1 MIFWVRIHLGPKMV
15 PGGLRAPQRAPL
27 SNPCWA
33 HGAPKGSILDTKTD
47 INSYFLCFFACLF
60 SHTFSDFL
68 HPICV
73 GFCTPRLLRYVGK
86 CNRKSTFPCVQQIII
101 VGDFR
106 RSKRRPKNKINRYL
120 SSEIYKIFCVLV
132 MRIFQESLFRF
143 NESITFEGSG
153 VP

>member
-1 MIFWVRIHLGPKMV
+1 MGPKVV
-15 PGGLRAPQRAPL
+15 PGGAWAPQRAPL
-27 SNPCWA
+27 SNLCWA

-47 INSYFLCFFACLF
+47 INSYFLYFFACLF
-60 SHTFSDFL
+60 CHTFSNFL

-73 GFCTPRLLRYVGK
+73 GFCTPRLLRYACK
-86 CNRKSTFPCVQQIII
+86 YNSKSTFPCVQKIII
-101 VGDFR
+101 VGDFW
-106 RSKRRPKNKINRYL
+106 RSKRSPKNKINRFL

-132 MRIFQESLFRF
+132 MRIFQESLFRL